1 MSTSAVADGFVWFP
15 YVSISYEK
23 TRVIGVT
30 RVIFIIAIITTIIA
44 INIIIIIIIIINS
57 LQTWWL
63 EMAARL
69 ATATAAIAGSTG
81 SCYLA
86 RRIII

>member
-30 RVIFIIAIITTIIA
+30 RVIFIIAIGP
-44 INIIIIIIIIINS
+44 S
-57 LQTWWL
+57 FWPLD
-63 EMAARL
+63 L
-69 ATATAAIAGSTG
+69 AFGSDEVP
-81 SCYLA
+81 YEVLP
-86 RRIII
+86 

>member
-1 MSTSAVADGFVWFP
+1 MSTSAVAYGFVWFP

-44 INIIIIIIIIINS
+44 IIIISSNS
-57 LQTWWL
+57 LHTCWL

-69 ATATAAIAGSTG
+69 ATAAAAIAGSIG
-81 SCYLA
+81 SSYLA
-86 RRIII
+86 RRVIV

>member
-30 RVIFIIAIITTIIA
+30 RVICIIAIITTIIA
-44 INIIIIIIIIINS
+44 IIRIIIRVIIINITIIIIVIN
-57 LQTWWL
+57 
-63 EMAARL
+63 R
-69 ATATAAIAGSTG
+69 
-81 SCYLA
+81 
-86 RRIII
+86 